1 MLEMRTVA
9 PEEFVQWVS
18 AEARAYGNR
27 LAVDPETLRPHFDL
41 DRSIAMFDGGNIV
54 GGAHSHRRE
63 MSIPGATAVVAGVAN
78 IAVQPTHTRQGVMTR
93 MMRHQIEDIH
103 QRGEALAALFSSE
116 SAIYGRFGY
125 GVGSLR
131 ERWSIERQFTRY
143 AAPYESRGRIVFVDP
158 EDITKDLPGISRR
171 SVKDRPGVFQKPLQ
185 HWERESKA
193 SEHKQG
199 GQGGLFYAVYEE
211 DGRLDGYVK
220 YRTAR
225 PNLIVQELM
234 AATPEAAKALW
245 RYCFDLDLMTCTE
258 TLSRP
263 VDDPLPWMLADP
275 RKLERSVRDGLWV
288 RLVDAAEAL
297 ELRRYAQSG
306 SLVLEVR
313 DELCPWNDGTF
324 RLEGSTEGA
333 ECRASSS
340 SPDLALSVAD
350 LASAYMGAV
359 SFSTLAQAGLVD
371 ELTPGA
377 LLRADGMFA
386 VRHKPWTPFGFS

>member
-9 PEEFVQWVS
+9 PEEFAQWVR
-18 AEARAYGNR
+18 AEARGYGNR
-27 LAVDPETLRPHFDL
+27 LAVDPDTLRPHFDL
-41 DRSIAMFDGGNIV
+41 DRSIAVFDGKNIV

-93 MMRHQIEDIH
+93 MMSHQIEDIH
-103 QRGEALAALFSSE
+103 QRGEALAALFSTE
-116 SAIYGRFGY
+116 SVIYGRFGY
-125 GVGSLR
+125 GVGSWR
-131 ERWSIERQFTRY
+131 ERWSIERQFTRF
-143 AAPYESRGRIVFVDP
+143 ARPHESRGRIVFVDP
-158 EDITKDLPGISRR
+158 EDITKDLPEISRR
-171 SVKDRPGVFQKPLQ
+171 SAKDRPGVFQKPLY
-185 HWERESKA
+185 HWERESQA
-193 SEHKQG
+193 SEHRQG

-234 AATPEAAKALW
+234 AVTPEAVKALW

-258 TLSRP
+258 ALSRP

-275 RKLERSVRDGLWV
+275 RRLQRTVRDGLWV
-288 RLVDAAEAL
+288 RLIDAGEAL
-297 ELRRYAQSG
+297 GMRRYAQNG

-313 DELCPWNDGTF
+313 DELCPWNDGRF
-324 RLEGSTEGA
+324 RLEGFPEGA
-333 ECRASSS
+333 TCRASTS
-340 SPDLALSVAD
+340 SPDLAVAVSG

-386 VRHKPWTPFGFS
+386 VGCQPWTPYGFS